1 MRKAIAAWLVLAAV
15 MLQPTAAM
23 GWGAEAHRAINRAA
37 AEKLPPDMPRFLGA
51 ATSRL
56 EWLGPEP
63 DRWRSSLERPLAEAQ
78 APDHFIDLEYLDW
91 LKTFPADRYGYI
103 RAVNDYRAAHPAAH
117 LPPAEKIGFQPYITI
132 EIYHRLKV
140 AFREYRHAL
149 REHRSTANARANAI
163 FYAGWLGHYV
173 ADGSNPMH
181 VSIHYNGWVGPNPK
195 RYSTRSGVHAKMET
209 AFVNA
214 NPEVLRIA
222 PLVEKPV
229 RLRHPFAD
237 YIAYLRRS
245 QSKIERVYQL
255 EKAGGFDGRGTAAS
269 RRFVR
274 RQVARGAQMLR
285 NLWYT
290 AWLESAREP

>member
-1 MRKAIAAWLVLAAV
+1 MKKAFAAGLLLLAA
-15 MLQPTAAM
+15 MLQPPWAM
-23 GWGAEAHRAINRAA
+23 GWGDAAHQAINREAA
-37 AEKLPPDMPRFLGA
+37 KKLPPETPRFLA
-51 ATSRL
+51 AASGRL
-56 EWLGPEP
+56 AWLGPEP
-63 DRWRSSLERPLAEAQ
+63 DRWRSPLEQPLAAAQ
-78 APDHFIDLEYLDW
+78 APDHFIDLEELAW
-91 LKTFPADRYGYI
+91 LKTFPLDRYSYI
-103 RAVNDYRAAHPAAH
+103 HAVEDYRAAHPAAK
-117 LPPAEKIGFQPYITI
+117 LPPVEKIGFQPYITI
-132 EIYHRLKV
+132 EIYDRLKV

-149 REHRSTANARANAI
+149 REHRSTANAEANAI

-181 VSIHYNGWVGPNPK
+181 TSVHHDGWVGPNPK
-195 RYSTRSGVHAKMET
+195 RYSTKRGLHRKMET

-237 YIAYLRRS
+237 YLAYLRHS
-245 QSKIERVYQL
+245 QSEIERVYRL

-274 RQVARGAQMLR
+274 RQVARGAQMLL

-290 AWLESAREP
+290 AWVESAREP

>member
-1 MRKAIAAWLVLAAV
+1 MRKAFAAGLLLLAA
-15 MLQPTAAM
+15 MLQPPRAM
-23 GWGAEAHRAINRAA
+23 GWGDAAHQAINREAA
-37 AEKLPPDMPRFLGA
+37 KQLSPEMPHFLTA
-51 ATSRL
+51 ASGRL
-56 EWLGPEP
+56 AWLGPEP
-63 DRWRSSLERPLAEAQ
+63 DRWRSPLEQPLAAAQ
-78 APDHFIDLEYLDW
+78 APDHFIDLEELAW
-91 LKTFPADRYGYI
+91 LKTFPPDRYGYI
-103 RAVNDYRAAHPAAH
+103 HAVEDYRTAHPAAH
-117 LPPAEKIGFQPYITI
+117 LPPVEKIGFQPYITI
-132 EIYHRLKV
+132 EIYDRLTV

-149 REHRSTANARANAI
+149 REHRSTANAEANAI

-181 VSIHYNGWVGPNPK
+181 TSVHHNGWVGPNPK
-195 RYSTRSGVHAKMET
+195 RYSTKRGLHRKMET

-229 RLRHPFAD
+229 RLRYPFED
-237 YIAYLRRS
+237 YLAYLRRS
-245 QSKIERVYQL
+245 QSQIERVYRL

-274 RQVARGAQMLR
+274 RQVARGAQMLL

-290 AWLESAREP
+290 AWVESAREP